1 MFGRAKRRTCGAVIV
16 AAGSGT
22 RMQLA
27 PRRDGTSVNK
37 VFLEL
42 DGVPILGHTLLAFES
57 CRSVDG
63 IVLVTRACD
72 IPLCKPLAD
81 ELGIT
86 KLKSIISGGATRQES
101 VRAGLAALG
110 EEYDLAAIHDA
121 ARCLIRPEDI
131 EAVVAEADAFGAAT
145 LGAPCSD
152 SLKRVDASGTIVE
165 EVDRTDVYRVQT
177 PQVFVREQIIAAH
190 EKAWEA
196 GVTATDDCGVAQRAG
211 IRVRMV
217 DAGAYNIKIT
227 TQEDLALAEAFLAGG
242 GC

>member
-42 DGVPILGHTLLAFES
+42 DGIPVLGHTLLAFES
-57 CRSVDG
+57 CRRIDG
-63 IVLVTRACD
+63 IVLVTRECD
-72 IPLCKPLAD
+72 SPLCKPLAD

-86 KLKSIISGGATRQES
+86 KLKSILSGGATRQES
-101 VRAGLAALG
+101 VCAGLAGLG
-110 EEYDLAAIHDA
+110 EGYDLAAIHDA

-131 EAVVAEADAFGAAT
+131 DAVVAAADEDGAAA
-145 LGAPCSD
+145 LGTACSD
-152 SLKRVDASGTIVE
+152 SLKRVDTSGTIVE
-165 EVDRTDVYRVQT
+165 EVDRAGVYRVQT

-196 GVTATDDCGVAQRAG
+196 GVYAKDD
-211 IRVRMV
+211 
-217 DAGAYNIKIT
+217 
-227 TQEDLALAEAFLAGG
+227 
-242 GC
+242 

>member
-27 PRRDGTSVNK
+27 PRRDGTSINK

-42 DGVPILGHTLLAFES
+42 DGIPVLGHTLLAFES
-57 CRSVDG
+57 CRRIDG
-63 IVLVTRACD
+63 IVLVTRECD

-86 KLKSIISGGATRQES
+86 KLKSILSGGATRQES
-101 VRAGLAALG
+101 VRTGLAGLG
-110 EEYDLAAIHDA
+110 EGYDLAAIHDA

-131 EAVVAEADAFGAAT
+131 DAVVAAADEDGAAA
-145 LGAPCSD
+145 LGTACSD
-152 SLKRVDASGTIVE
+152 SLKRVDTSGTIVE
-165 EVDRTDVYRVQT
+165 EVDRAGVYRVQT
-177 PQVFVREQIIAAH
+177 PQVFVRGQIIAAH

-196 GVTATDDCGVAQRAG
+196 GVSATDDCGVAQRAG
-211 IRVRMV
+211 IRIQMV

-227 TQEDLALAEAFLAGG
+227 TQEDLALAEAILAGG
-242 GC
+242 R

>member
-42 DGVPILGHTLLAFES
+42 DGIPVLGHTLLAFES
-57 CRSVDG
+57 CRRIDG
-63 IVLVTRACD
+63 IVLVTRECD

-86 KLKSIISGGATRQES
+86 KLKSILSGGATRQES
-101 VRAGLAALG
+101 VRTGLAGLG
-110 EEYDLAAIHDA
+110 EGYDLAAIHDA

-131 EAVVAEADAFGAAT
+131 DAVVAAADEDGAAA
-145 LGAPCSD
+145 LGTACSD
-152 SLKRVDASGTIVE
+152 SLKRVDTSGTIVE
-165 EVDRTDVYRVQT
+165 EVERAGVYRVQT

-196 GVTATDDCGVAQRAG
+196 GVSATDDCGVAQRAG
-211 IRVRMV
+211 IRIQMV

-227 TQEDLALAEAFLAGG
+227 TQEDLALAEAILAGG
-242 GC
+242 R

>member
-16 AAGSGT
+16 AAGSGA

-42 DGVPILGHTLLAFES
+42 DGIPVLGHTLLAFES
-57 CRSVDG
+57 CRRIGG
-63 IVLVTRACD
+63 IVLVTRECD

-86 KLKSIISGGATRQES
+86 KLKSILSGGATRQES
-101 VRAGLAALG
+101 VRAGLAGLG
-110 EEYDLAAIHDA
+110 EGYDLAAIHDA
-121 ARCLIRPEDI
+121 ARCLICPEDI
-131 EAVVAEADAFGAAT
+131 DAVVAAADEDGAAA
-145 LGAPCSD
+145 LGTACSD
-152 SLKRVDASGTIVE
+152 SLKRVDTSGTIVE
-165 EVDRTDVYRVQT
+165 EVDRTGVYRVQT

-196 GVTATDDCGVAQRAG
+196 GVSATDDCGVAQRAG
-211 IRVRMV
+211 IRIQMV

-227 TQEDLALAEAFLAGG
+227 TQEDLALAEAILAGG
-242 GC
+242 R